1 MGETGNMRFD
11 TVVGD
16 TQLSPETEAGE
27 LESLG
32 YGGVHVTELTHDPFI
47 RAALAIRGTTS
58 AEIGTQIAVA
68 FARNPMTVAMSARDL
83 QDLSGGRFSLGL
95 GTQVSAHITR
105 RFSMPWS
112 SPAARMQEFV
122 SAIRAIWQSWDT
134 GDRLAFRGDFYQH
147 TLMTPAF
154 SPQPAPFGIPPIH
167 LAAVGALMAAAA
179 GRVADGLLVHP
190 FHTPRY
196 LEEVLLPAVGKGL
209 ADSEKARAEF
219 VVTAPAFVVTGA
231 TDADR
236 AETAQKV
243 RAQIAFYGSTPAYR
257 GVLEL
262 HGWGDLGE
270 RLHELSVSRDP
281 DTWTKMANLIDDE
294 VLEAFAIVDDDPLS
308 VIPALNARYAGL
320 ADRIVT
326 PPPAGVEPEV
336 WKGALI
342 RGRTGTTAR

>member
-1 MGETGNMRFD
+1 MRFD

-16 TQLSPETEAGE
+16 DQLNPEAQATE

-47 RAALAIRGTTS
+47 RATLAIRGTTR
-58 AEIGTQIAVA
+58 AEVGTQIAVA

-83 QDLSGGRFSLGL
+83 HEVSGGRFSLGL

-122 SAIRAIWQSWDT
+122 SAIRAIWQSWDS
-134 GDRLAFRGDFYQH
+134 GERLNFRGTFYQH

-154 SPQPAPFGIPPIH
+154 APPPARFGLPPIH
-167 LAAVGALMAAAA
+167 LAAVGTLMAAAA

-190 FHTPRY
+190 FHTARY
-196 LEEVLLPAVGKGL
+196 LEEVLLPAVGTGL
-209 ADSEKARAEF
+209 ADAQKTRENF

-236 AETAQKV
+236 AATAEKV

-257 GVLEL
+257 GVLAL
-262 HGWGDLGE
+262 HGWGDLAD

-281 DTWTKMANLIDDE
+281 DTWTAMARLIDDE
-294 VLEAFAIVDDDPLS
+294 VLATFAVVDDDPLA
-308 VIPALNARYAGL
+308 VIPALKARYGGH
-320 ADRIVT
+320 ADRIVM
-326 PPPAGVEPEV
+326 PPPAGVAPEA
-336 WKGALI
+336 WKGALA
-342 RGRTGTTAR
+342 GA